1 MDGPRRNP
9 HPQLQRRLCR
19 RKSEPSPGSGAHP
32 CGDPPCV
39 STPGPREGRTHPHSC
54 RRVFGGARPA
64 NAFSQEDSELWK
76 CRSSAVKAEGPA
88 SGARGC
94 GATSALPSRAAG
106 LRSAPATATSRPA
119 GWGWALCSR
128 RPRRAPGGLVRD
140 RLSSS
145 CPSGCGE
152 SMGSKGTPGWDQLL
166 GRCCLSR
173 DTPGPSVSPRHP
185 LSPPFQRP
193 PPVPGVR
200 PAGSMTFVGLKPL
213 ATPTPRVSTCQNVWF
228 KQPQAT
234 ASGSGRGTAPPALR

>member
-94 GATSALPSRAAG
+94 GATLALPSRAAG
-106 LRSAPATATSRPA
+106 LRSAPATSRPA

-152 SMGSKGTPGWDQLL
+152 SMGNKGTPGRDQLL
-166 GRCCLSR
+166 GRCCQRGHSR
-173 DTPGPSVSPRHP
+173 PFCVSWAPSEPSFPKTSSSPGSAARWVDDICGAQASSHP
-185 LSPPFQRP
+185 HSQGLH
-193 PPVPGVR
+193 VPECLV
-200 PAGSMTFVGLKPL
+200 
-213 ATPTPRVSTCQNVWF
+213 
-228 KQPQAT
+228 
-234 ASGSGRGTAPPALR
+234 

>member
-1 MDGPRRNP
+1 MWRPTVCQ
-9 HPQLQRRLCR
+9 H
-19 RKSEPSPGSGAHP
+19 
-32 CGDPPCV
+32 
-39 STPGPREGRTHPHSC
+39 PGPREGRTHPHSC

-106 LRSAPATATSRPA
+106 LRSAPATSRPA

-145 CPSGCGE
+145 CPSGCRE
-152 SMGSKGTPGWDQLL
+152 SMGSKGTPGRDQLL
-166 GRCCLSR
+166 GRCCLSG
-173 DTPGPSVSPRHP
+173 DTPGPSVSPGHP

>member
-19 RKSEPSPGSGAHP
+19 RKSEPSPASGAHP

-94 GATSALPSRAAG
+94 GATGPSEPRRWAAERTGHEPPCRLGLGSVQQEATAGARWACAGPALLVLPIWLRGEHGEQGDPGPGPAAG
-106 LRSAPATATSRPA
+106 PLLSQRGHSRPFCVS
-119 GWGWALCSR
+119 WAPSE
-128 RPRRAPGGLVRD
+128 PSFPKT
-140 RLSSS
+140 SSS
-145 CPSGCGE
+145 PGSAARWVDDICGAQASSHPHSQGLHVPE
-152 SMGSKGTPGWDQLL
+152 
-166 GRCCLSR
+166 CL
-173 DTPGPSVSPRHP
+173 V
-185 LSPPFQRP
+185 
-193 PPVPGVR
+193 
-200 PAGSMTFVGLKPL
+200 
-213 ATPTPRVSTCQNVWF
+213 
-228 KQPQAT
+228 
-234 ASGSGRGTAPPALR
+234 